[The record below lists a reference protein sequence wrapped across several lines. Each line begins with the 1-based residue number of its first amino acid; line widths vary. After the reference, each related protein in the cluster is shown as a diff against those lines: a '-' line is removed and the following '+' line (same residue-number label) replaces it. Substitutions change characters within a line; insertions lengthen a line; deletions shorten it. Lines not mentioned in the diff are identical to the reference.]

1 MSNIAKNIEVDEL
14 QQELVQLL
22 AEKSD
27 LDNKIR
33 ESSKNI
39 KNLDEA
45 EDRKSEESVTEAAT
59 ATLESRNNDARI
71 SSIQHRSTKLKSIL
85 QSKFSRILQ
94 RSLNFMQL

>member
-1 MSNIAKNIEVDEL
+1 MSKIAKNIEVDEL

-59 ATLESRNNDARI
+59 ATLESRNNNA
-71 SSIQHRSTKLKSIL
+71 SIQQRSTKLKSIL